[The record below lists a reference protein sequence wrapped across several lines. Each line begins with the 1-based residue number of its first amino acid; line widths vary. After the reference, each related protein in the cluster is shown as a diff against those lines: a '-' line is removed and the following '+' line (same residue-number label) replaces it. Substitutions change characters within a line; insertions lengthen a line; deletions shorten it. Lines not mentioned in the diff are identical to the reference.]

1 MPNAN
6 QKLYRA
12 FRGLVAPRGRNSVRS
27 LYRLF
32 QVAIGALFLV
42 LIVNF
47 FSIGKSS
54 FGEWGDFFG
63 GVLNPLFTL
72 LTFTGVLITIVLQ
85 QTELREARAEMRRS
99 ADALQEQAIGLQRQN
114 FESTF
119 FRMLSVHTA
128 LVGAI
133 DLVDDQGR
141 TTRGRDCFNVFY
153 TRLNKIY
160 REQLEKSNGKYSDEN
175 VLLLSYQ
182 LFWKKHQVELGHY
195 FRYLYN
201 VVRFVKE
208 SLYSEG
214 PYIRLLRAQLSDQET
229 LLLFYN
235 CVASQHGERFKA
247 LAEDFSL
254 LDNMPKIRVLKE
266 QHLQLIAPS
275 ALQSPM
281 EA

>member
-1 MPNAN
+1 MSTLN
-6 QKLYRA
+6 QKIYRE
-12 FRGLVAPRGRNSVRS
+12 FRGLVAPRGRNSIRS

-32 QVAIGALFLV
+32 QFALAALILVLTVNLLAIGQ
-42 LIVNF
+42 
-47 FSIGKSS
+47 SS

-63 GVLNPLFTL
+63 GVLNPIFTL

-85 QTELREARAEMRRS
+85 QTELRESKAEMRRS
-99 ADALQEQAIGLQRQN
+99 ADALQEQTKSLQRQN
-114 FESTF
+114 FEATF
-119 FRMLSVHTA
+119 FQMLSVHTA
-128 LVGAI
+128 LVNAI
-133 DLVDDQGR
+133 DLIDDQNR

-160 REQLEKSNGKYSDEN
+160 RDQVGKSNGKYSDESI
-175 VLLLSYQ
+175 LRLSYK

-201 VVRFVKE
+201 TVRYVKE
-208 SLYSEG
+208 SAFVDG
-214 PYIRLLRAQLSDQET
+214 PYIRLIRAQLSDQET

-235 CVASQHGERFKA
+235 CIASEHGGNFKT
-247 LAEDFSL
+247 LAEEFSL

-266 QHLQLIAPS
+266 AHLELIAS
-275 ALQSPM
+275 NALHTAI

>member
-1 MPNAN
+1 
-6 QKLYRA
+6 
-12 FRGLVAPRGRNSVRS
+12 
-27 LYRLF
+27 
-32 QVAIGALFLV
+32 
-42 LIVNF
+42 VNLL
-47 FSIGKSS
+47 SIGKSG

-85 QTELREARAEMRRS
+85 QTELRESRAEMRRS
-99 ADALQEQAIGLQRQN
+99 ADALQEQVRGLQRQN

-119 FRMLSVHTA
+119 FQMLSVHTA

-133 DLVDDQGR
+133 DLVNDDGR

-160 REQLEKSNGKYSDEN
+160 REQLEKAKGKYSDEQ
-175 VLLLSYQ
+175 VLRLSYK
-182 LFWKKHQVELGHY
+182 LFWKNHQVELGHY

-201 VVRFVKE
+201 IVRFVKE
-208 SLYSEG
+208 SPYSEG
-214 PYIRLLRAQLSDQET
+214 PYVRLLRAQLSDQET

-235 CVASQHGERFKA
+235 CIASEHGERFRA
-247 LAEDFSL
+247 LAEGFSL

-266 QHLQLIAPS
+266 QHLQLIAAR
-275 ALQSPM
+275 ALQSPV